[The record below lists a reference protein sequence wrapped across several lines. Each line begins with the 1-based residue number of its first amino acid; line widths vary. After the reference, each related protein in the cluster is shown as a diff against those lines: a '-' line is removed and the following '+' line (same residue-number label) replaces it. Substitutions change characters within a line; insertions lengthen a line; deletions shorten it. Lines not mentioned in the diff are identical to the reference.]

1 MIMFQESNNTSSVN
15 STANSIFENCGIPQ
29 STKPALATY
38 VQGMTGAFLLP
49 YTVLGLP
56 ANLWVVWLIT
66 HGTKDSLAAE
76 LFHLNMAICETL
88 FLFLGCTLDLYCIF
102 DLTHCGP
109 VVVLLVN
116 EFWALISFGRPLLQC
131 CICVERYLAVIH
143 PLTFIR

>member
-1 MIMFQESNNTSSVN
+1 MIMFQEYNNTSSVN
-15 STANSIFENCGIPQ
+15 STANSIFVLCPFP
-29 STKPALATY
+29 SPALTTY
-38 VQGMTGAFLLP
+38 IQGTTGTFLLL

-76 LFHLNMAICETL
+76 LFQLNMAICETL
-88 FLFLGCTLDLYCIF
+88 FLLGSTLHLYCVF
-102 DLTHCGP
+102 DITHCAP
-109 VVVLLVN
+109 VVVLLVD
-116 EFWALISFGRPLLQC
+116 EFWALIWFGRPLLQC